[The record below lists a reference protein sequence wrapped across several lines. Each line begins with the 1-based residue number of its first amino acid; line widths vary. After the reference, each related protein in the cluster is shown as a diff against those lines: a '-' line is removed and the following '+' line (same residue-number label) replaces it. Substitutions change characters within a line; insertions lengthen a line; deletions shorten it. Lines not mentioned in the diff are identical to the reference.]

1 MQRNQS
7 VVLAYW
13 KLITWVT
20 LYYIKGCLLIQL
32 KYRAY
37 LTGHCQIQLKHYGGS
52 LGWLDIT
59 GSLLKTMV
67 LSQDLCR
74 SYYKKNNFHWT
85 MESEET
91 FNLLK
96 EALSKPPVLALP
108 DFSKDFVIECDACGV
123 GIGAILM
130 QQGRPIAYFSQA
142 LKGSALSLSTY
153 EKEMLALVKSVQK
166 WRPYLLGKLFLV
178 RTDQRSLKY
187 LLEQRIITPY

>member
-1 MQRNQS
+1 
-7 VVLAYW
+7 
-13 KLITWVT
+13 
-20 LYYIKGCLLIQL
+20 
-32 KYRAY
+32 
-37 LTGHCQIQLKHYGGS
+37 
-52 LGWLDIT
+52 
-59 GSLLKTMV
+59 
-67 LSQDLCR
+67 
-74 SYYKKNNFHWT
+74 

-166 WRPYLLGKLFLV
+166 WLPKLMGFDYKIEYKKGKENFAA
-178 RTDQRSLKY
+178 DSFSGKA
-187 LLEQRIITPY
+187 